1 MGPPVRSAVA
11 GRDDRSATVAGRPPI
26 GAAVLGFYVTVVVVQ
41 GGHVVEHII
50 QLIQVFVLGVPE
62 NDALGLLGYVFAFQ
76 GTEEWLHIVFNATYL
91 AALLV
96 IAWTLLGSP
105 VARSLVPGWSMV
117 AFLIFGVWL
126 ESWHVVEHIVIIS
139 NVIANNGC
147 PCPGI
152 LDARLGVSDT
162 ILHFGYNAIAY
173 AATVLPL
180 AYLIRN
186 GRRSDEPL

>member
-1 MGPPVRSAVA
+1 MAEATTRQVVGRDRSAAVA
-11 GRDDRSATVAGRPPI
+11 GPPAIGRAI
-26 GAAVLGFYVTVVVVQ
+26 LAFYVAVAVVQ

-50 QLIQVFVLGVPE
+50 QLIQVYLLGVPE

-76 GTEEWLHIVFNATYL
+76 GTEEWLHIVFNVSYL
-91 AALLV
+91 ISLVV
-96 IAWTLLGSP
+96 IAWALVWSRAAGSI
-105 VARSLVPGWSMV
+105 VPGLAMA

-126 ESWHVVEHIVIIS
+126 EGWHVIEHIVIIS

-152 LDARLGVSDT
+152 VDAQLGISDT
-162 ILHFGYNAIAY
+162 VLHFGYNAVAY

-180 AYLIRN
+180 AYVIRHSRQS
-186 GRRSDEPL
+186 GKPQ